1 VTSPKT
7 SLTYAL
13 LARLGAL
20 VTVVLCLAEVLWPRS
35 GRDGSTVDFLGASA
49 MKYSAALG
57 LSLCG
62 ASILSLTRSRLS
74 GWARVSVRIMGV
86 LVAGIGL
93 MAMADDVLQTD
104 IGSSLLLYRSPG
116 TIVGNF
122 QAGPISVVSA
132 YCFIL
137 IGMAVVVASFTQWA
151 RYRVPIYAAFGITVI
166 IVGGTNFF
174 GHLVESP
181 GNFSWWSGAGIS
193 IPASIGFTLSG
204 AGLLAL
210 AVDEGGI
217 KWSLS
222 PRVATGFLLG
232 VLVMVAIT
240 ATAFDYTVLLLDSF
254 QWVSHT
260 QQVLKNVGTCRSD
273 LTAIEGNQQRFLAT
287 GDDRF
292 LQQQDRLVDE
302 INESVRS
309 MIHLTRDNPVQRE
322 RLGRLA
328 ALISDHLKRGTD
340 AVEARRLGQAP
351 PKPFMH
357 DVPNLLPQ
365 DDVANLLHDVG
376 NEEFRLLGVR
386 QQRSNE
392 AARMTLILLPL
403 GVLVSL
409 TVLSAGLLTLNSSY
423 NENKLAEV
431 NLRKLAAIV
440 ESSEDGMIGKDLNGV
455 VTSWN
460 KGAESLFGYSA
471 LEMVGQSIMKL
482 IPPER
487 RDEETRILARI
498 GRGEFVTHFETV
510 RRRKDGTDLD
520 VSVTVS
526 PIRDRTGRIIGAS
539 KVVRDI
545 TERKKAEAKIL
556 ELNVTLE
563 ERVRER
569 TAQLEAANRE
579 LEAFSYSVSHDLRAP
594 LRAMDGFSQ
603 AVLEDYREQLPAEG
617 QRYLGIIREGAQ
629 RMGALIDDLLTFS
642 RLSRVSVS
650 NQPVDMGRL
659 VADALDDLGVKAGD
673 SKVQVRLGELPPCHG
688 DPALLKQVWLNLL
701 SNALKYSRKRDTPVV
716 EVGSET
722 QDGKQVYVV
731 KDNGTGF
738 DMLYANKLFG
748 VFQRLHRSDE
758 YEGTGVGLAIVQ
770 RVIHRHGGSV
780 WADAALDKG
789 ATFFFTVGD
798 ERADG

>member
-1 VTSPKT
+1 
-7 SLTYAL
+7 
-13 LARLGAL
+13 
-20 VTVVLCLAEVLWPRS
+20 
-35 GRDGSTVDFLGASA
+35 
-49 MKYSAALG
+49 
-57 LSLCG
+57 
-62 ASILSLTRSRLS
+62 
-74 GWARVSVRIMGV
+74 
-86 LVAGIGL
+86 
-93 MAMADDVLQTD
+93 
-104 IGSSLLLYRSPG
+104 
-116 TIVGNF
+116 
-122 QAGPISVVSA
+122 
-132 YCFIL
+132 
-137 IGMAVVVASFTQWA
+137 
-151 RYRVPIYAAFGITVI
+151 
-166 IVGGTNFF
+166 
-174 GHLVESP
+174 
-181 GNFSWWSGAGIS
+181 
-193 IPASIGFTLSG
+193 
-204 AGLLAL
+204 
-210 AVDEGGI
+210 
-217 KWSLS
+217 
-222 PRVATGFLLG
+222 
-232 VLVMVAIT
+232 
-240 ATAFDYTVLLLDSF
+240 
-254 QWVSHT
+254 
-260 QQVLKNVGTCRSD
+260 
-273 LTAIEGNQQRFLAT
+273 
-287 GDDRF
+287 
-292 LQQQDRLVDE
+292 
-302 INESVRS
+302 
-309 MIHLTRDNPVQRE
+309 
-322 RLGRLA
+322 
-328 ALISDHLKRGTD
+328 
-340 AVEARRLGQAP
+340 
-351 PKPFMH
+351 
-357 DVPNLLPQ
+357 
-365 DDVANLLHDVG
+365 
-376 NEEFRLLGVR
+376 
-386 QQRSNE
+386 
-392 AARMTLILLPL
+392 
-403 GVLVSL
+403 VLVSL